1 MKSLIL
7 LLCMFFDSGVEEKL
21 VVVDHVDLIEVNHKY
36 FESEQSV
43 TGIKKQLIQ
52 VIFWEYR
59 KNVLLPETKNGER
72 TGNWYQG
79 SDYVVMDYFVL
90 LNDNYGLN
98 KTTGIRPY
106 LYKGKWHTHYYDSDD
121 RCYRT
126 VVAKQIRITHTLYDP
141 EVLNA
146 EIVKID
152 SRTELT
158 KPDRYVRIKK
168 VPQEI
173 IDLIDRPVEVKDD

>member
-59 KNVLLPETKNGER
+59 KRL
-72 TGNWYQG
+72 
-79 SDYVVMDYFVL
+79 
-90 LNDNYGLN
+90 
-98 KTTGIRPY
+98 
-106 LYKGKWHTHYYDSDD
+106 
-121 RCYRT
+121 
-126 VVAKQIRITHTLYDP
+126 
-141 EVLNA
+141 A
-146 EIVKID
+146 E
-152 SRTELT
+152 SS
-158 KPDRYVRIKK
+158 
-168 VPQEI
+168 
-173 IDLIDRPVEVKDD
+173 